1 MIKKG
6 QALYMKKHKTILLP
20 LGRQFSIILVLFI
33 VCTAGITL
41 YNTQDYVRVQTDFL
55 SSSLDSYS
63 SQLAKNT
70 LEAYDSYKNICY
82 SVAYSSVVQDFL
94 SSKNRQSSYE
104 AYQELRTQ
112 LENTF
117 LLNPYISDIAVYGQ
131 DGTFASLGGSAFSY
145 KPFADKL
152 EETSFP
158 YCTVGTSL
166 INGTNCHI
174 LAMPICT
181 LGTGQSQRL
190 GILFL
195 AIDINHLLS
204 NSMTNMNSQK
214 LYEPEI
220 LFANAQQELIY
231 GTRSLYRTV
240 LSTPAPQSETDT
252 YEVKANSS
260 PVTYIAKC
268 YSFRKL
274 GLSLYV
280 LVDKSQLTSQIQT
293 ISQRQFLATGAILL
307 LVLLFVTFLY
317 KPFLDSLKQLIDF
330 MKSISA
336 GNRKAIR
343 KGAQIHQGLIGS
355 TEINDI
361 FNAFNEMLIKTEEL
375 NHTIF
380 DSYTRMYE
388 LEANNRKTEIA
399 FLRSQI
405 NPHFLYNTL
414 TMICGM
420 AAEGMTDKIILVTGA
435 LSQIFR
441 YSIKGNDLVSLREEL
456 EIVKS
461 YLMIQKERFADRFT
475 IEYNFSDDAYDCL
488 IPKMV
493 IQPLVENAIVHGLEK
508 SLKPGSILI
517 GAGRN
522 PRHGYLAIWIFDTGV
537 GMPPEKLQELRHS
550 IAASVHD
557 KTEDASADLAKM
569 DAQNHDSIGILNVN
583 SRMVLY
589 YGADYT
595 LLIDSEEG
603 VGTNIQL
610 RVPYQTNDFHKHHNS
625 SPLHQGI

>member
-1 MIKKG
+1 
-6 QALYMKKHKTILLP
+6 MKEHKTLLLP
-20 LGRQFSIILVLFI
+20 MGRQFAIILVLFI
-33 VCTAGITL
+33 VCTAGFTL
-41 YNTQDYVRVQTDFL
+41 YNTRDYVRVQTDFL
-55 SSSLDSYS
+55 SSSLESYS

-70 LEAYDSYKNICY
+70 QETYDSYENICY
-82 SVAYSSVVQDFL
+82 SVAYSSAVQDFL
-94 SSKNRQSSYE
+94 GSKNRQSSYE
-104 AYQELRTQ
+104 AYQDLQTQ
-112 LENTF
+112 LDNTA
-117 LLNPYISDIAVYGQ
+117 LLNPYISDIAVYGK
-131 DGTFASLGGSAFSY
+131 DGTFASLGGSASTY
-145 KPFADKL
+145 KPFVDTL
-152 EETSFP
+152 GGTSFP
-158 YCTVGTSL
+158 YCTAGTASVNGTS
-166 INGTNCHI
+166 CHI

-181 LGTGQSQRL
+181 LGTGQSQYL

-195 AIDINHLLS
+195 AVDIDHLLS

-214 LYEPEI
+214 LYKPEI
-220 LFANAQQELIY
+220 LFADSQQNLIY
-231 GTRSLYRTV
+231 GTDSLYRTV
-240 LSTPAPQSETDT
+240 LDTPIPQTETDT
-252 YEVKANSS
+252 YEVKKSDI
-260 PVTYIAKC
+260 PVIYIARC

-280 LVDKSQLTSQIQT
+280 LIDKSQLTSQIQT
-293 ISQRQFLATGAILL
+293 ISMRQLLATGALLL
-307 LVLLFVTFLY
+307 LVFFFVMILY
-317 KPFLDSLKQLIDF
+317 KPFLNSLKQLTDF

-380 DSYTRMYE
+380 NSYTRMYE

-441 YSIKGNDLVSLREEL
+441 YSIKGSDMVTFREEL

-475 IEYNFSDDAYDCL
+475 IEYHLSDDSYDCL

-522 PRHGYLAIWIFDTGV
+522 PEHGYLAIWIFDTGV
-537 GMPPEKLQELRHS
+537 GMPPKKLEELRHAIS
-550 IAASVHD
+550 ASVRD
-557 KTEDASADLAKM
+557 KTGDASADLAKM

-589 YGADYT
+589 YGPDYT

-610 RVPYQTNDFHKHHNS
+610 RIPYQTNEALQVH
-625 SPLHQGI
+625 

>member
-1 MIKKG
+1 
-6 QALYMKKHKTILLP
+6 MKKHKTILLP

-240 LSTPAPQSETDT
+240 LSTPAPQSEADT

-280 LVDKSQLTSQIQT
+280 LVDKRSANQPDPNYFPASVSRYRCYT
-293 ISQRQFLATGAILL
+293 
-307 LVLLFVTFLY
+307 
-317 KPFLDSLKQLIDF
+317 
-330 MKSISA
+330 SA
-336 GNRKAIR
+336 GFPLCNLPLQAIF
-343 KGAQIHQGLIGS
+343 G
-355 TEINDI
+355 
-361 FNAFNEMLIKTEEL
+361 F
-375 NHTIF
+375 
-380 DSYTRMYE
+380 
-388 LEANNRKTEIA
+388 
-399 FLRSQI
+399 
-405 NPHFLYNTL
+405 
-414 TMICGM
+414 
-420 AAEGMTDKIILVTGA
+420 AET
-435 LSQIFR
+435 
-441 YSIKGNDLVSLREEL
+441 
-456 EIVKS
+456 
-461 YLMIQKERFADRFT
+461 ADRFY
-475 IEYNFSDDAYDCL
+475 EKYFRRKQKSNQKRCPDSS
-488 IPKMV
+488 
-493 IQPLVENAIVHGLEK
+493 GL
-508 SLKPGSILI
+508 
-517 GAGRN
+517 N
-522 PRHGYLAIWIFDTGV
+522 WVY
-537 GMPPEKLQELRHS
+537 
-550 IAASVHD
+550 
-557 KTEDASADLAKM
+557 
-569 DAQNHDSIGILNVN
+569 
-583 SRMVLY
+583 
-589 YGADYT
+589 
-595 LLIDSEEG
+595 
-603 VGTNIQL
+603 
-610 RVPYQTNDFHKHHNS
+610 
-625 SPLHQGI
+625 

>member
-1 MIKKG
+1 
-6 QALYMKKHKTILLP
+6 MKKHKTILLP

-70 LEAYDSYKNICY
+70 QEAYDSYENICY
-82 SVAYSSVVQDFL
+82 SAAYSSVVQDFL

-158 YCTVGTSL
+158 YCTVGTTL

-231 GTRSLYRTV
+231 GTKSLYRTV
-240 LSTPAPQSETDT
+240 LNTPAPQSETDT
-252 YEVKANSS
+252 YEVKATSS

-293 ISQRQFLATGAILL
+293 ISLRQFLATGAILL
-307 LVLLFVTFLY
+307 LVFLFVTFLY

-405 NPHFLYNTL
+405 NPHFLYNAL
-414 TMICGM
+414 AVISALAMREGGKQTMQ
-420 AAEGMTDKIILVTGA
+420 AVKN
-435 LSQIFR
+435 LSSFYRISLNKGKQVL
-441 YSIKGNDLVSLREEL
+441 SIQEEVEL
-456 EIVKS
+456 LQS
-461 YLMIQKERFADRFT
+461 YLKIQQMRFRDSVQVEYEIAREVLTYRT
-475 IEYNFSDDAYDCL
+475 IKL
-488 IPKMV
+488 LL
-493 IQPLVENAIVHGLEK
+493 QPLVENAIHHARKEEEVLHIAVRIQKEERDVVFQVTDDGCGIE
-508 SLKPGSILI
+508 
-517 GAGRN
+517 A
-522 PRHGYLAIWIFDTGV
+522 
-537 GMPPEKLQELRHS
+537 EKLIKLRS
-550 IAASVHD
+550 S
-557 KTEDASADLAKM
+557 L
-569 DAQNHDSIGILNVN
+569 
-583 SRMVLY
+583 RR
-589 YGADYT
+589 
-595 LLIDSEEG
+595 SEEG
-603 VGTNIQL
+603 YGLRNVANRVRLAYGENYGVRIESQEGYGTTVSVRIPVNE
-610 RVPYQTNDFHKHHNS
+610 
-625 SPLHQGI
+625 

>member
-1 MIKKG
+1 
-6 QALYMKKHKTILLP
+6 MKKHKTILLP

-240 LSTPAPQSETDT
+240 LSTPAPQSEADT

-307 LVLLFVTFLY
+307 LVFPLCYIPL
-317 KPFLDSLKQLIDF
+317 Q
-330 MKSISA
+330 
-336 GNRKAIR
+336 AIF
-343 KGAQIHQGLIGS
+343 G
-355 TEINDI
+355 
-361 FNAFNEMLIKTEEL
+361 F
-375 NHTIF
+375 
-380 DSYTRMYE
+380 
-388 LEANNRKTEIA
+388 
-399 FLRSQI
+399 
-405 NPHFLYNTL
+405 
-414 TMICGM
+414 
-420 AAEGMTDKIILVTGA
+420 AET
-435 LSQIFR
+435 
-441 YSIKGNDLVSLREEL
+441 
-456 EIVKS
+456 
-461 YLMIQKERFADRFT
+461 ADRFY
-475 IEYNFSDDAYDCL
+475 EKYFRRKQKSNQKRCPDSS
-488 IPKMV
+488 
-493 IQPLVENAIVHGLEK
+493 GL
-508 SLKPGSILI
+508 
-517 GAGRN
+517 N
-522 PRHGYLAIWIFDTGV
+522 WVY
-537 GMPPEKLQELRHS
+537 
-550 IAASVHD
+550 
-557 KTEDASADLAKM
+557 
-569 DAQNHDSIGILNVN
+569 
-583 SRMVLY
+583 
-589 YGADYT
+589 
-595 LLIDSEEG
+595 
-603 VGTNIQL
+603 
-610 RVPYQTNDFHKHHNS
+610 
-625 SPLHQGI
+625 